1 MEKQLD
7 KDAINAFN
15 DRIKGAVRLRLT
27 LPGVCE
33 SLPVE
38 DFTDELKVKYMYTL
52 WAKQEKYFEEVRKE
66 NGDN

>member
-1 MEKQLD
+1 MEEQLD

-15 DRIKGAVRLRLT
+15 YRVKGAVRLRLT

-38 DFTDELKVKYMYTL
+38 DFTDALKVKYMHTL

-66 NGDN
+66 NGDE

>member
-7 KDAINAFN
+7 KNAINAFN
-15 DRIKGAVRLRLT
+15 DRVKSAAHLRLS

-52 WAKQEKYFEEVRKE
+52 WAKQERYFKEVRKE
-66 NGDN
+66 NGDE

>member
-15 DRIKGAVRLRLT
+15 DRVKGAVRLRLS

-38 DFTDELKVKYMYTL
+38 DFTDELKVKYMHTL
-52 WAKQEKYFEEVRKE
+52 WAKQEKYFKEVRIE
-66 NGDN
+66 NGDE

>member
-7 KDAINAFN
+7 RDAINAFN
-15 DRIKGAVRLRLT
+15 DRVKGAAHMRLS

-33 SLPVE
+33 NLPVA
-38 DFTDELKVKYMYTL
+38 DFTDELKVKYMHTL

>member
-7 KDAINAFN
+7 RDAINAFDN
-15 DRIKGAVRLRLT
+15 RVKGAVRLRLS

-33 SLPVE
+33 NLPVA
-38 DFTDELKVKYMYTL
+38 DFTDELKVKYMHTL

-66 NGDN
+66 NGDE